1 MTKNQKRDIL
11 YAIAYTILFII
22 FLLFLPVLLCWE
34 LAKDVDSTGRIR
46 RRRR

>member
-1 MTKNQKRDIL
+1 MTKNQKRDI
-11 YAIAYTILFII
+11 IEHIIVFII
-22 FLLFLPVLLCWE
+22 FLLFLPVLLFWE